1 MITFTLLALIACGGG
16 ETAAPPEG
24 EGEVKTEAPP
34 AEAPIPENVQKAA
47 TIADAIEKE
56 PGRAEAILQEN
67 GTTRADFEAQLY
79 DIASDPDQAAAY
91 KKARA
96 AN

>member
-24 EGEVKTEAPP
+24 EGEVKTEAP

-47 TIADAIEKE
+47 TIADAIEKD
-56 PGRAEAILQEN
+56 PSRAEAILQEN